1 MWRCNVVA
9 LKRGGRLLS
18 YSFDIYILLVLVFDI
33 ITYKELAMLIN
44 AALMQ
49 S

>member
-1 MWRCNVVA
+1 MMAW
-9 LKRGGRLLS
+9 KREGRRLP
-18 YSFDIYILLVLVFDI
+18 YSFDIYILWVLLFDI
-33 ITYKELAMLIN
+33 IAYKELAMLIN